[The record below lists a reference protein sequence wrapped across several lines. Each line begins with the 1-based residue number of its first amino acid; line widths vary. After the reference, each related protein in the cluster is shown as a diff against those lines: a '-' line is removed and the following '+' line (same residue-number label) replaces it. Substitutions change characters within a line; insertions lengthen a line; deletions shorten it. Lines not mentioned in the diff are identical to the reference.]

1 MNDYEF
7 DPEAACEA
15 IREEIEWQIEEWKKR
30 ANGGNVGM
38 IELYEIATDDRL
50 DLELRYA
57 ALKLMQHKKKQQDK
71 EKALYNRFKMIKRRE
86 RRKRS
91 A

>member
-1 MNDYEF
+1 
-7 DPEAACEA
+7 
-15 IREEIEWQIEEWKKR
+15 
-30 ANGGNVGM
+30 M

-50 DLELRYA
+50 ELELRYA

-71 EKALYNRFKMIKRRE
+71 EKALYNRLKMIKRRE